1 MKEFSISVKTT
12 GYEYYIVHAET
23 FEEAVEEIKN
33 GDAFLASSENEWNS
47 QFYLDDESEFYL
59 DDEEEI

>member
-12 GYEYYIVHAET
+12 GYEYYIVQAET
-23 FEEAVEEIKN
+23 FEDAVEEIKN
-33 GDAFLASSENEWNS
+33 GDAFLASSES
-47 QFYLDDESEFYL
+47 DQDSEFYL

>member
-12 GYEYYIVHAET
+12 GYEYYVVQAET

-33 GDAFLASSENEWNS
+33 GDAYLASSENEWDS
-47 QFYLDDESEFYL
+47 QFYLDDE
-59 DDEEEI
+59 EEV

>member
-12 GYEYYIVHAET
+12 GCEYYIVHAET

-33 GDAFLASSENEWNS
+33 GDAFLASSENEW
-47 QFYLDDESEFYL
+47 DSEFYL
-59 DDEEEI
+59 DDEEEL

>member
-12 GYEYYIVHAET
+12 GYKYYVVQAET
-23 FEEAVEEIKN
+23 FEEAIEEIKN
-33 GDAFLASSENEWNS
+33 GDTYLASSENEW
-47 QFYLDDESEFYL
+47 DSEFYL

>member
-23 FEEAVEEIKN
+23 FEGAVEEIKN
-33 GDAFLASSENEWNS
+33 GDAYLASSESEW
-47 QFYLDDESEFYL
+47 DSEFYL
-59 DDEEEI
+59 DGEEEIE

>member
-23 FEEAVEEIKN
+23 FEEAVEQIKD
-33 GDAFLASSENEWNS
+33 GDDYLASSENEW
-47 QFYLDDESEFYL
+47 DSEFYL
-59 DDEEEI
+59 DDEEEIE